1 MLVHQPSKVHN
12 GAVFFSVSNPLLFA
26 RYCFPPQPPPTQEID
41 GVGWKWQ
48 GIEIFLQR
56 PLRKWG
62 IKRWYVPNRP
72 TAKPFFNNFLK
83 KRKFLLQIEGN
94 ADIVLCGLMLF
105 FYTLFNGSGR
115 RLITLVLFD
124 LGLCVLPKADMSLI
138 SAFSFCAP
146 RVFAAVQTVCLP
158 YSVR

>member
-1 MLVHQPSKVHN
+1 MADKEVVYPEQADGKT
-12 GAVFFSVSNPLLFA
+12 FS
-26 RYCFPPQPPPTQEID
+26 
-41 GVGWKWQ
+41 
-48 GIEIFLQR
+48 
-56 PLRKWG
+56 
-62 IKRWYVPNRP
+62 
-72 TAKPFFNNFLK
+72 NNFLK

-94 ADIVLCGLMLF
+94 ADIVFCGLMLF

-146 RVFAAVQTVCLP
+146 RMFAAVQTVCLP